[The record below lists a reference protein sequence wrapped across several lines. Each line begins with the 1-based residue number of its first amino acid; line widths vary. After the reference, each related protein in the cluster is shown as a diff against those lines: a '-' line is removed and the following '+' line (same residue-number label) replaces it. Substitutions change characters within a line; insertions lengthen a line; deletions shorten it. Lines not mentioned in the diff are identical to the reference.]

1 VSTLLRP
8 ARDFKEVLSMDLVV
22 AIRITCTDVLPALR
36 RRLNESNGGLGIYAF
51 RHPSPAHVRKV
62 RATTF
67 EDKAPPLEQS
77 ETGLI
82 QLPERR
88 LRRIITEVGRSE
100 SSFEKL
106 INAEGCAL
114 S

>member
-1 VSTLLRP
+1 
-8 ARDFKEVLSMDLVV
+8 MDLVV
-22 AIRITCTDVLPALR
+22 AIRITCPDVLPALR

-51 RHPSPAHVRKV
+51 RHPCPAHVRKV

-67 EDKAPPLEQS
+67 EDKAPLLEQS

-88 LRRIITEVGRSE
+88 LCRIITEVGRSE